1 MDSELFG
8 LITCSLFPFIVFLGY
23 LYIDHFPEL
32 LEGEKDQSRIEQI
45 KKRSMNELRQVKEY
59 KHPKPSKQHKSF
71 KAQVE
76 ELRKQYPNDQ
86 EFGGEVAK
94 LLRGLI

>member
-1 MDSELFG
+1 MG
-8 LITCSLFPFIVFLGY
+8 
-23 LYIDHFPEL
+23 
-32 LEGEKDQSRIEQI
+32 KQI
-45 KKRSMNELRQVKEY
+45 KKRSMNELRQGKEY
-59 KHPKPSKQHKSF
+59 THPKPGRKHVSF
-71 KAQVE
+71 KDRVA

>member
-1 MDSELFG
+1 M
-8 LITCSLFPFIVFLGY
+8 
-23 LYIDHFPEL
+23 
-32 LEGEKDQSRIEQI
+32 
-45 KKRSMNELRQVKEY
+45 KKGKVDLNALRQTKVY
-59 KHPKPSKQHKSF
+59 KHPRPTKKHVSF
-71 KAQVE
+71 RDRVA

>member
-1 MDSELFG
+1 MG
-8 LITCSLFPFIVFLGY
+8 
-23 LYIDHFPEL
+23 
-32 LEGEKDQSRIEQI
+32 KQI

-59 KHPKPSKQHKSF
+59 KYPKPSKQYKSF

-86 EFGGEVAK
+86 EFGSEVTK
-94 LLRGLI
+94 LLEGLI

>member
-1 MDSELFG
+1 MKKG
-8 LITCSLFPFIVFLGY
+8 K
-23 LYIDHFPEL
+23 IDL
-32 LEGEKDQSRIEQI
+32 
-45 KKRSMNELRQVKEY
+45 NALRQTKVY
-59 KHPKPSKQHKSF
+59 KHPKKRETYKSF

-94 LLRGLI
+94 LLRGIS